1 MKIEYLTLDDLL
13 ALSADL
19 RVPGVRDLGLLDAA
33 AHRPQSSL
41 MGQDAYPSLHEKA
54 AVLLE
59 SIVRNHPL
67 IDGNKRLGWMA
78 VFVFYGLNGFDL
90 DAPED
95 EAYDLVIAT
104 STGTVPYQSVA
115 ERLAKW
121 SHVVIAPPNLQ
132 VLSDAEHRKR

>member
-1 MKIEYLTLDDLL
+1 VSLEYLTLDDLL
-13 ALSADL
+13 ALAGDL
-19 RVPGVRDLGLLDAA
+19 GVSRIRDLGLLDAA

-41 MGQDAYPSLHEKA
+41 MGQDAYPTLDEKA

-78 VFVFYGLNGFDL
+78 TFVFYGLNDIDL

-95 EAYDLVIAT
+95 DAYELVIAVA
-104 STGTVPYQSVA
+104 TGAIDYGEVA
-115 ERLAKW
+115 E
-121 SHVVIAPPNLQ
+121 H
-132 VLSDAEHRKR
+132 LSGWTRAGVASPRKSV

>member
-1 MKIEYLTLDDLL
+1 MSLEYLTLDDLL
-13 ALSADL
+13 ALAGDL
-19 RVPGVRDLGLLDAA
+19 GVSRIRDLGLLDAA

-41 MGQDAYPSLHEKA
+41 MGQDAYPTLDEKA

-78 VFVFYGLNGFDL
+78 TFVFYGLNDIDL

-95 EAYDLVIAT
+95 DAYELVIAVA
-104 STGTVPYQSVA
+104 TGAIDYGEVA
-115 ERLAKW
+115 E
-121 SHVVIAPPNLQ
+121 H
-132 VLSDAEHRKR
+132 LSGWTRAGVASPRKSV